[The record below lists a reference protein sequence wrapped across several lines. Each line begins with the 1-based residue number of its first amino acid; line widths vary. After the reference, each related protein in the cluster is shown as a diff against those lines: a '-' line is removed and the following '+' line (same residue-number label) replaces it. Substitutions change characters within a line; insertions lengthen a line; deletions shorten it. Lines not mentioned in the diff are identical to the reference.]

1 MGASNTLPSND
12 QEALA
17 DLAAAALERDPAD
30 WDQDLVAVHLRSLH
44 PQIAAGNWPDD
55 NPYAA
60 HQADHRDWN
69 YDHEHPTRDQAKHL
83 LVRDRSAASLSPN
96 RVAPVGASAGS
107 PDEWFAELNPDFGV
121 LPDERDPRQH
131 RFAADREQALALG
144 TRTIE
149 ALGIHN
155 HEDPDQ
161 RARALTGAYV
171 EVELDVASPVA
182 HRPIPERARG
192 GPER

>member
-12 QEALA
+12 QETHA

-55 NPYAA
+55 NPWAA

-69 YDHEHPTRDQAKHL
+69 YDHTHPTRDQAKHRL
-83 LVRDRSAASLSPN
+83 FRHRSAPSLSPS
-96 RVAPVGASAGS
+96 RVAPSGASAGS
-107 PDEWFAELNPDFGV
+107 PDEWFADLNPDFGV
-121 LPDERDPRQH
+121 LPDDRDRQQH
-131 RFAADREQALALG
+131 RFAAEREEALALG

-149 ALGIHN
+149 ALRTHN
-155 HEDPDQ
+155 HEDPDR
-161 RARALTGAYV
+161 RARAITGAYV
-171 EVELDVASPVA
+171 EVELYVASPVA
-182 HRPIPERARG
+182 HRLIPKRTRG

>member
-1 MGASNTLPSND
+1 MGVSNTVPSND

-17 DLAAAALERDPAD
+17 DLAAVALERDPAD

-44 PQIAAGNWPDD
+44 PQIAAGSWPDD

-69 YDHEHPTRDQAKHL
+69 YDHTHPTRDQAKHQ
-83 LVRDRSAASLSPN
+83 LVRDRSAPSLSPS
-96 RVAPVGASAGS
+96 RTTPADASAGS

-121 LPDERDPRQH
+121 LPDDRDPRQH

-149 ALGIHN
+149 ALRGHN
-155 HEDPDQ
+155 HEDTDQ
-161 RARALTGAYV
+161 RARAITGPYV
-171 EVELDVASPVA
+171 GAELDVASPVT

-192 GPER
+192 GSER

>member
-1 MGASNTLPSND
+1 MGVSNTVPSND

-30 WDQDLVAVHLRSLH
+30 WDQDLVAAHLRSLH
-44 PQIAAGNWPDD
+44 PQIAAGRWPDD

-69 YDHEHPTRDQAKHL
+69 YDHTHPTRDQAKHQL
-83 LVRDRSAASLSPN
+83 IRDRSAASLSLS
-96 RVAPVGASAGS
+96 RVAPMGASAGS
-107 PDEWFAELNPDFGV
+107 PYEWFAELNTDFGV
-121 LPDERDPRQH
+121 LPDDRDPRQH

-144 TRTIE
+144 TRTVE
-149 ALGIHN
+149 ALRSHN
-155 HEDPDQ
+155 HEDPDR
-161 RARALTGAYV
+161 RARAITGAYV
-171 EVELDVASPVA
+171 EVELDVASPVV
-182 HRPIPERARG
+182 HRPIPERVRS

>member
-1 MGASNTLPSND
+1 MGASNTLPSRD

-17 DLAAAALERDPAD
+17 DLAAAALERDPAN
-30 WDQDLVAVHLRSLH
+30 WDQDLVATHLRSLH
-44 PQIAAGNWPDD
+44 PQIATGNWPDD

-69 YDHEHPTRDQAKHL
+69 YDHMHPTRDQATHE
-83 LVRDRSAASLSPN
+83 LVRDRYAPSLSLS
-96 RVAPVGASAGS
+96 RAAPVGASAGG
-107 PDEWFAELNPDFGV
+107 PDEWFADLNPDFGV
-121 LPDERDPRQH
+121 LPDDRDPVQH

-144 TRTIE
+144 TRTTE
-149 ALGIHN
+149 ALRTHN

-161 RARALTGAYV
+161 RARAITGAYV
-171 EVELDVASPVA
+171 EAELEVASPVT
-182 HRPIPERARG
+182 HWPIPERARG

>member
-1 MGASNTLPSND
+1 MGASNTLPSHD
-12 QEALA
+12 QEAAA

-30 WDQDLVAVHLRSLH
+30 WDHDLVAIHLRSLH
-44 PQIAAGNWPDD
+44 PQIAAGSWPDD

-69 YDHEHPTRDQAKHL
+69 YDHTHSTRDQAMHQ
-83 LVRDRSAASLSPN
+83 LVWDRSAPSLSPDLTT
-96 RVAPVGASAGS
+96 PVGASAGG
-107 PDEWFAELNPDFGV
+107 PDEWFADLNPDFGV
-121 LPDERDPRQH
+121 LPDDRDSRQH

-149 ALGIHN
+149 ALRTHN

-161 RARALTGAYV
+161 RTRAITGAYV
-171 EVELDVASPVA
+171 EAKVDVASPVTR
-182 HRPIPERARG
+182 RPIPERASG

>member
-1 MGASNTLPSND
+1 MGASNTLPSHD

-44 PQIAAGNWPDD
+44 PQIAAGNWSDD
-55 NPYAA
+55 DPYAA
-60 HQADHRDWN
+60 HHADHRDWN
-69 YDHEHPTRDQAKHL
+69 YDHTHPTRDQATHQ
-83 LVRDRSAASLSPN
+83 LVRDRSAASLGPS
-96 RVAPVGASAGS
+96 RAALEDASAGS
-107 PDEWFAELNPDFGV
+107 PNEWFADLNPDFGV
-121 LPDERDPRQH
+121 LPDDRDPRQH

-149 ALGIHN
+149 ALRTHN
-155 HEDPDQ
+155 HGDTDQ
-161 RARALTGAYV
+161 RARAITGAYL
-171 EVELDVASPVA
+171 EVELDVASPVT
-182 HRPIPERARG
+182 HRPIPKRARG

>member
-1 MGASNTLPSND
+1 MGASNTLPSRD

-17 DLAAAALERDPAD
+17 DLAAAALERDPAN
-30 WDQDLVAVHLRSLH
+30 WDQDLVATHLRSLH
-44 PQIAAGNWPDD
+44 PQIATGNRPDD

-69 YDHEHPTRDQAKHL
+69 YDHMHPTRDQATHE
-83 LVRDRSAASLSPN
+83 LVRDRYAPSLSLS
-96 RVAPVGASAGS
+96 RAEPVGASAGG
-107 PDEWFAELNPDFGV
+107 PDEWFADLNPDFGV
-121 LPDERDPRQH
+121 LPDDRDPVQH

-144 TRTIE
+144 TRTTE
-149 ALGIHN
+149 ALRTHN

-161 RARALTGAYV
+161 RARAITGAYV
-171 EVELDVASPVA
+171 EAELEVASPVT
-182 HRPIPERARG
+182 HWPIPERACG

>member
-1 MGASNTLPSND
+1 MGASNTLPSHD

-17 DLAAAALERDPAD
+17 DLAAAALERDPAN
-30 WDQDLVAVHLRSLH
+30 WDQDLVATHLRSLH
-44 PQIAAGNWPDD
+44 PQIATGNWPDD

-69 YDHEHPTRDQAKHL
+69 YDHMHPTRDQATHE
-83 LVRDRSAASLSPN
+83 LVRDRYAPSLSLS
-96 RVAPVGASAGS
+96 RAAPLGVSAGG
-107 PDEWFAELNPDFGV
+107 PDEWFAELNSDFGV
-121 LPDERDPRQH
+121 LPDDRDPVQH

-144 TRTIE
+144 TRTTE
-149 ALGIHN
+149 ALRTHN

-161 RARALTGAYV
+161 RARAITGAYV
-171 EVELDVASPVA
+171 EAELEVASPVT
-182 HRPIPERARG
+182 HWPIPERARG

>member
-1 MGASNTLPSND
+1 MGASNTLPSHD

-30 WDQDLVAVHLRSLH
+30 WDQALVAIHLRALH

-60 HQADHRDWN
+60 HHADHRDWN
-69 YDHEHPTRDQAKHL
+69 YDHTHPTRDQATHQL
-83 LVRDRSAASLSPN
+83 IRDRSAASLGPS
-96 RVAPVGASAGS
+96 RAALEGASAGS
-107 PDEWFAELNPDFGV
+107 PYEWFADLNPDFGV
-121 LPDERDPRQH
+121 LPDDRDPRQH

-149 ALGIHN
+149 ALRTHN
-155 HEDPDQ
+155 HGDADQ
-161 RARALTGAYV
+161 RARAVTGAYL
-171 EVELDVASPVA
+171 EAELDVASPVT
-182 HRPIPERARG
+182 HRPIPGRARG